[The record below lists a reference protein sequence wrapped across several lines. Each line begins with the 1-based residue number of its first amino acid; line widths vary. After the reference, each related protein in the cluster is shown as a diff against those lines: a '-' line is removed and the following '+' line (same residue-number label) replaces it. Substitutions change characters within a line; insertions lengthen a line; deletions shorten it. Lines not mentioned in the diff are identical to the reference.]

1 MSVKVVARALRA
13 HFIID
18 SALTTILL
26 EEFRDDI
33 DQLNL
38 QELYQGATSNQI
50 TVEEVNQSS
59 IVTDLQQYLDHLKS
73 QLARKSRKAKL
84 SIQSLEYILLKI
96 SLELK
101 HVHDTNI

>member
-1 MSVKVVARALRA
+1 MKVVARALRA

-73 QLARKSRKAKL
+73 QLAWKSRKTKL
-84 SIQSLEYILLKI
+84 SIQNLEYILLKI

>member
-73 QLARKSRKAKL
+73 QLARESRKAKL
-84 SIQSLEYILLKI
+84 SIQYLEYILLKI

>member
-1 MSVKVVARALRA
+1 MKVVARALRA

-59 IVTDLQQYLDHLKS
+59 IVTDLQQYIDHLKS
-73 QLARKSRKAKL
+73 QLA
-84 SIQSLEYILLKI
+84 
-96 SLELK
+96 
-101 HVHDTNI
+101 

>member
-1 MSVKVVARALRA
+1 MKVVARA

-73 QLARKSRKAKL
+73 QLA
-84 SIQSLEYILLKI
+84 
-96 SLELK
+96 
-101 HVHDTNI
+101 

>member
-59 IVTDLQQYLDHLKS
+59 IVTDLQQYIDHLKS
-73 QLARKSRKAKL
+73 QLA
-84 SIQSLEYILLKI
+84 
-96 SLELK
+96 
-101 HVHDTNI
+101 

>member
-1 MSVKVVARALRA
+1 MKVVARALRA

-38 QELYQGATSNQI
+38 RELYQGAI
-50 TVEEVNQSS
+50 R
-59 IVTDLQQYLDHLKS
+59 LQWN
-73 QLARKSRKAKL
+73 R
-84 SIQSLEYILLKI
+84 
-96 SLELK
+96 
-101 HVHDTNI
+101 

>member
-73 QLARKSRKAKL
+73 QLA
-84 SIQSLEYILLKI
+84 
-96 SLELK
+96 
-101 HVHDTNI
+101 